1 MDQVHPVSLGFG
13 VLRGL
18 GAGNWGADSLPLTL
32 GSLRSTGQ
40 L

>member
-13 VLRGL
+13 VLG
-18 GAGNWGADSLPLTL
+18 GVGGWGPDSLTLTL
-32 GSLRSTGQ
+32 GSLPSAGQ